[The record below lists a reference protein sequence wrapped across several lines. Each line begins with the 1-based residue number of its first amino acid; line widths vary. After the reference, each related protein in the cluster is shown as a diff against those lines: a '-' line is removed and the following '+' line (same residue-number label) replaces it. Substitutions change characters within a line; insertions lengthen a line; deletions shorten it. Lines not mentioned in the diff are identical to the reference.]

1 MNLNATIIGQA
12 ISFFLFVWFCMK
24 YIWPPII
31 LAIETRQ
38 KKIEDTLI
46 SSKKMEQEYL
56 IMQKKMHK
64 MIKDT
69 KEKASCILN
78 EANQKRLLILEEARN
93 KAIEESKKILLKRQ
107 AEIDMQFIN
116 ARQKLQKEIIDLSI
130 LMTEKMIQK
139 NTQENKN
146 KFFLNNI
153 IHSLSEIKNQCR

>member
-1 MNLNATIIGQA
+1 VNLNATIIGQA

>member
-93 KAIEESKKILLKRQ
+93 KAIEESKKILLNRQ